1 MRYAAIHLTGKKA
14 PVLSGGPNMMVN
26 PFVELERY
34 KNRPALRSTKPE
46 NPELTEHYK
55 ELDEEVGMQIL
66 FDRLKRE
73 KEEREGTFNEEL
85 HNQQERASKMLAA
98 RDYYETQGDKDL
110 ETSKKFIKEANK
122 IKYEIALINEKIE
135 QKFSPQ
141 KKKP

>member
-1 MRYAAIHLTGKKA
+1 
-14 PVLSGGPNMMVN
+14 MMVN

-55 ELDEEVGMQIL
+55 ELDEEVGMQVL

-98 RDYYETQGDKDL
+98 RDFYCDNFILFYY
-110 ETSKKFIKEANK
+110 
-122 IKYEIALINEKIE
+122 
-135 QKFSPQ
+135 
-141 KKKP
+141 